1 MLCCLYLIVNFQV
14 KTQVPL
20 WGKYHKRK
28 VIIRL
33 QQVSSIRVTVV
44 VTKIIFKLFLSVL
57 AINKEKYKF
66 SYYNLYMHYYFLI
79 NLSVKVANG
88 YIYIWASNMPNDSP
102 IQLELLKDQI
112 RGDAGWSRR
121 GPTLKV
127 QSTSYTWLILIF
139 LFWKININNLT
150 FQSFSMNNFNFE
162 LFFDKLTFILSLL
175 SS

>member
-102 IQLELLKDQI
+102 IQLELLKDQFNYQLWVV
-112 RGDAGWSRR
+112 D
-121 GPTLKV
+121 PV
-127 QSTSYTWLILIF
+127 IF
-139 LFWKININNLT
+139 RKLCAFWNDNHFLHGVEQNLAC
-150 FQSFSMNNFNFE
+150 
-162 LFFDKLTFILSLL
+162 FFWR
-175 SS
+175 